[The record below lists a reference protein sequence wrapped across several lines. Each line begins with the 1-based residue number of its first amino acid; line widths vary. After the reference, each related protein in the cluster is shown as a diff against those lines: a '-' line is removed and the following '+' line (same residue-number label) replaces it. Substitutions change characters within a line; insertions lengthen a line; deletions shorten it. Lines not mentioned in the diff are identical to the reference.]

1 MGDPVTMI
9 MIATAVSVGTS
20 IQQAQIAKKQAALQK
35 EQYESNKKIAI
46 KKAEYDTV
54 QAKDRHEFQ
63 MGSNLSLATR
73 SGVDTFSSPS
83 FLAHTSYNAR
93 VLNDNLAQIDLNKE
107 ASITRANLGI
117 SQASLGARYA
127 VWGAVSDI
135 GNTFASSSYKLYQLN
150 KDDAPTTDVVN

>member
-150 KDDAPTTDVVN
+150 KDDAPSNEPA

>member
-9 MIATAVSVGTS
+9 MVATAVSVGTS

-150 KDDAPTTDVVN
+150 KDDAPTNEPA

>member
-1 MGDPVTMI
+1 MGDPVTMAI
-9 MIATAVSVGTS
+9 IAMTATSVVSSVK
-20 IQQAQIAKKQAALQK
+20 QAQIAKKQASFQK

-83 FLAHTSYNAR
+83 FLAHTAYNAR

-117 SQASLGARYA
+117 SQASLAARYA

-135 GNTFASSSYKLYQLN
+135 GNTFASSSYKLHQL
-150 KDDAPTTDVVN
+150 DTSDAPTTNT